1 MPVNPPAEYY
11 KAEMKY
17 AQAKGREEKMA
28 AMEEMISLR
37 PRLRGSENAHAQL
50 KSRLAKMKKEG
61 EKKGATR
68 VGIQKEGDAQVCL
81 LGYTNSGKSQL
92 LAAITDAKPEI
103 APYEYTTVKPE
114 VGMMDWKGVKIQII
128 EIPSTFQPAY
138 VAIARTAELIVLV
151 IKNGKEERMLQEML
165 ADKFIRTRTITVNPR
180 EEPAQNAKE
189 RIWKALG
196 RIVVYTKKTNTPM
209 SLPKGATVRAAAK
222 TIHKDFVE
230 NFRFARIGRKG
241 MTKQVGLDYTL
252 DDGDV
257 IEIYA

>member
-1 MPVNPPAEYY
+1 
-11 KAEMKY
+11 MKY
-17 AQAKGREEKMA
+17 AQAKSREEKMA
-28 AMEEMISLR
+28 ALEEMISLL
-37 PRLRGSENAHAQL
+37 PRHHGSENAHAQL

-114 VGMMDWKGVKIQII
+114 VGMMDWKGVKVQII
-128 EIPSTFQPAY
+128 EIPSTFEPAY
-138 VAIARTAELIVLV
+138 VSIARTAELIVLV
-151 IKNGKEERMLQEML
+151 IKNPKEEKMLREML
-165 ADKFIRTRTITVNPR
+165 EDKFIRTKALTTDPR
-180 EEPAQNAKE
+180 AEAPGSVKE

-196 RIVVYTKKTNTPM
+196 RVVIYTKQTNTPM
-209 SLPKGATVRAAAK
+209 SLLKGATVRDAAK
-222 TIHKDFVE
+222 IIHKDFIK
-230 NFRFARIGRKG
+230 NFRFARIQRGR
-241 MTKQVGLDYTL
+241 TLKQVGLDYAL
-252 DDGDV
+252 SDGDV